1 MTLVEVCVCVCVC
14 VCQDPIHI
22 SYKSDM
28 YSCIIMTEH
37 GLCTLQNQVMHIV
50 VERSS
55 AGYPGSIMKIM
66 WQTIEEL

>member
-1 MTLVEVCVCVCVC
+1 MME
-14 VCQDPIHI
+14 QH
-22 SYKSDM
+22 S
-28 YSCIIMTEH
+28 
-37 GLCTLQNQVMHIV
+37 LCTLQNQVMHIV